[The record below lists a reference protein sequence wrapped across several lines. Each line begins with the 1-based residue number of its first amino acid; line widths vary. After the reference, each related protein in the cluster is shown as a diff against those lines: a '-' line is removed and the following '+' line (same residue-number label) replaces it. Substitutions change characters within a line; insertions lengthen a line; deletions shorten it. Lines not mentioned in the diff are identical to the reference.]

1 MDQIINATVVPMS
14 NGIAWAAQNGVL
26 LVLYAALWVALG
38 AGIVFSQGSVDQ
50 AWEWIRSLPLLVQ
63 AVVWLLFLPVTAGI
77 WVWESAWPLIVRVVL
92 VVGLAGFNIL
102 VFLPK
107 TTPEG

>member
-1 MDQIINATVVPMS
+1 
-14 NGIAWAAQNGVL
+14 
-26 LVLYAALWVALG
+26 
-38 AGIVFSQGSVDQ
+38 GIVFSQGSVDQ

-63 AVVWLLFLPVTAGI
+63 AVVWLLFLPVTAGM

-102 VFLPK
+102 VFLPR